1 LVSYRK
7 TLSQEYGSLAK
18 KHFQPSVGPQGKE
31 AIPQSVH
38 MVKSGFVKGFP
49 VTRPGSSKVK
59 ELFVDTRHTGIVE
72 KKAMPYL
79 KTVGPKDPVQSENAG
94 HVEIPFCKANWNT
107 CMLRFD

>member
-1 LVSYRK
+1 
-7 TLSQEYGSLAK
+7 
-18 KHFQPSVGPQGKE
+18 
-31 AIPQSVH
+31 
-38 MVKSGFVKGFP
+38 
-49 VTRPGSSKVK
+49 VK

>member
-1 LVSYRK
+1 MGK